1 MRVLIQVVK
10 EASVSV
16 EGKVIAQIAG
26 GFLLFVGFCESDD
39 EDTMKKTLDKALS
52 LRIFSDAQGKMNL
65 SLEEIGGAV
74 LCVSQF
80 TLYAD
85 VKKGRRPSFIGA
97 AKPEVSRPL
106 YEKAVAYIREKG
118 FHCEEGIFGADMKV
132 RLINDGPT
140 TIWIESED
148 LG

>member
-1 MRVLIQVVK
+1 MRVLVQVVN
-10 EASVSV
+10 EASVLT
-16 EGKVIAQIAG
+16 EGTLISKISR
-26 GFLLFVGFCESDD
+26 GFLLFVGFCEADD
-39 EDTMKKTLDKALS
+39 DATIKKTLDKALS
-52 LRIFSDAQGKMNL
+52 LRIFPDEKGKMNL
-65 SLEEIGGAV
+65 SLADVGGEV

-85 VKKGRRPSFIGA
+85 VRKGKRPSFIGA
-97 AKPEVSRPL
+97 ARSDVGRPL
-106 YEKAVAYIREKG
+106 YEKAIDYIREKG
-118 FHCEEGIFGADMKV
+118 FHCEAGIFGADMNV